1 MNTDST
7 KNNSKKKPADKLA
20 DIVIKPHE
28 EVIREPVMPNWRDW
42 PIVRLSDDRE
52 SFLQILNKS
61 TWDKVLQLTANS
73 ENLHDEIQKAI
84 YLEKIRVRQK
94 PWRVDPKDEL
104 QFWDGIKKELV
115 NVPFETEDERLTE
128 ERLLSKIIQRYSSEI
143 VGMFNIR
150 TFHFAERFIPFGFAT
165 LLNALTYKNFKT
177 LYKHKVHIQDRVQI
191 TGAIDHVRELSKL
204 GTVIIVPT
212 HYSNLDSIMVGW
224 AIDAIGLPPFLY
236 GAGLNLFNNPI
247 LAWFMS
253 RLGAYKVDRRKKN
266 LIYLETLKTYSKLA
280 LQRGCHTLFF
290 PGGTRS
296 RSGAI
301 ESNLKMGLLSTAFDA
316 QRINYATQGE
326 NAKKI
331 FIVPLTINYHF
342 VLEAPSLINEFLK
355 SAGQEKYLIDSNNF
369 TNFWMI
375 FKFIWKFFSTKSELV
390 LRFGQPIDVMGNSVD
405 AQGVSKTANGQEI
418 SVRSYFESGGEL
430 VEDTQRDWEYTK
442 LLSKKIVASY
452 LQENVVLSS
461 HIVAFVAFNMMR
473 KKFKKL
479 DLYALLRLPAEDRG
493 IPLLSFQDQVSELL
507 NKLKTMYANGQL
519 QLAAHL
525 DAPVHEVV
533 KHGLHH
539 LGIYHAKRALLLDKF
554 GEITSE
560 DMRLLYYYHN
570 RLLGY
575 GLEDGIEL

>member
-1 MNTDST
+1 MT
-7 KNNSKKKPADKLA
+7 KKKHPKLAKEKDA

-28 EVIREPVMPNWRDW
+28 EVIREPILTEWREW
-42 PIVRLSDDRE
+42 PIVKLSRDRE
-52 SFLQILNKS
+52 SFLQILNRA
-61 TWDKVLQLTANS
+61 TWEKVLQQTINS

-84 YLEKIRVRQK
+84 YLEKIRMSKK
-94 PWRVDPKDEL
+94 PWRVDAKDEL
-104 QFWDGIKKELV
+104 PFWNSIKKELV
-115 NVPFETEDERLTE
+115 KVPFETEDDRLTE
-128 ERLLSKIIQRYSSEI
+128 ERLLSKIIQRYANEI
-143 VGMFNIR
+143 VGTFNIR
-150 TFHFAERFIPFGFAT
+150 TFYFAERFIPFGFAT
-165 LLNALTYKNFKT
+165 LLNALTFKNFKS
-177 LYKHKVHIQDRVQI
+177 LFKHKVHIQDRVQI
-191 TGAIDHVRELSKL
+191 TGSIDHVRELARR

-212 HYSNLDSIMVGW
+212 HFSNLDSIMVGW

-266 LIYLETLKTYSKLA
+266 MIYLETLKTYSKLA

-301 ESNLKMGLLSTAFDA
+301 EQNLKMGLLSTAFEA
-316 QRINYATQGE
+316 QRINFETQGE

-331 FIVPLTINYHF
+331 FIVPMTINYHF
-342 VLEAPSLINEFLK
+342 VLEAPSLINEHLK
-355 SAGQEKYLIDSNNF
+355 SVGQEKYLIDSNNF

-390 LRFGQPIDVMGNSVD
+390 LRFGKPFDIMGNDVD
-405 AQGVSKTANGQEI
+405 AEGKSIGINGQEI
-418 SVRSYFESGGEL
+418 AMQSYFESGGTI

-442 LLSKKIVASY
+442 HLSKKIIEAY
-452 LQENVVLSS
+452 LRESVVLSS
-461 HIVAFVAFNMMR
+461 HIVAFVAFSMMK

-493 IPLLSFQDQVSELL
+493 IPLLEFQAEVEVLIINL
-507 NKLKTMYANGQL
+507 KRLYAENKI
-519 QLAAHL
+519 QLAPHL
-525 DAPVHEVV
+525 DAEVHEII

-539 LGIYHAKRALLLDKF
+539 LGIYHAKKALMLDKF

-560 DMRLLYYYHN
+560 DLRLLFYYHN
-570 RLLGY
+570 RMVGY
-575 GLEDGIEL
+575 GL